1 MKDGLPV
8 SGYRPQSEENIALVN
23 EAKALEERVL
33 RFLDRLAASGRA
45 DGRWF
50 SIGRTDIEKGFMAV
64 NRSVFQPG
72 RVNLPESAAA
82 ETAWLIEDGAS
93 EPSSPAYFA
102 GVGRWTRDHLKAV
115 RFSRKQDAQALV
127 DAGGLGPGD
136 FRICEHAWS

>member
-8 SGYRPQSEENIALVN
+8 SGYKPQSDENIALVN
-23 EAKALEERVL
+23 EAKELEERVL

-50 SIGRTDIEKGFMAV
+50 SIGRTAIEQGFMAV

-72 RVNLPESAAA
+72 RVAVPEAAA
-82 ETAWLIEDGAS
+82 AATAWVIEDAGS
-93 EPSSPAYFA
+93 EPSTPAYFA
-102 GVGRWTRDHLKAV
+102 GVHHWTRDHLKAV

-127 DAGGLGPGD
+127 DAGGLGSGY
-136 FRICEHAWS
+136 FRVCEHAWS